1 MQERRHATLAIII
14 WSYEV
19 MDNIIG
25 GLSLTLALPL
35 THQANHILVSKYIV
49 LYYTSE

>member
-1 MQERRHATLAIII
+1 MRERGHTTLAIIM
-14 WSYEV
+14 WSYEL

-35 THQANHILVSKYIV
+35 PHQANHILVSKYVV
-49 LYYTSE
+49 LY